1 MCMVTS
7 AVCGLLNLIGRRN
20 RRLGRR
26 VDKVV
31 MIAIGFCDEEFGNR
45 CVDGRR
51 KVPGI
56 VYVVVVGRDAHILW
70 TVSSAATLII
80 NVI

>member
-1 MCMVTS
+1 MCVITG
-7 AVCGLLNLIGRRN
+7 AVNGSLNFVGRRN

-31 MIAIGFCDEEFGNR
+31 IITIGFCNEEFGNG

-56 VYVVVVGRDAHILW
+56 VYVVVVGRNAHILW
-70 TVSSAATLII
+70 TISSTATLII